1 MKMKKMKLR
10 SLFMAIICGLM
21 IAAGFTSCSDDEED
35 NSWKEGSK
43 VDLPQYR
50 AFVLSEG
57 GYGKN
62 NSHLFF
68 VDPQTD
74 KPSENDIY
82 LTQNGKGLGD
92 TANDMIEEDGN
103 IYVVVNVSKKLLKLN
118 GSGVQQA
125 EYSFD
130 EKLGE
135 PRYICEED
143 GKLYVSS
150 YGGYVSR
157 FDAKT
162 LALEASVKV
171 DANPEE
177 LVEEDDV
184 IYVVCSGYGAGKT
197 LCTINTKTFDKAE
210 SIEIA
215 NNPQRIVESDDHIY
229 VLAGSPSYNPAN
241 YDYST
246 AVYTYNPQTKK
257 CDYIANATKMMAH
270 DGNLYFTNST
280 SPDWVTYTTTYN
292 IYDAKSKQVSTWNL
306 KNIPAEV
313 AGNTVYMIER
323 NPYDGSFYLAYTDYA
338 SNSTICHFTAAGEYK
353 SKFDAGGINAN
364 SMLFLR

>member
-1 MKMKKMKLR
+1 M
-10 SLFMAIICGLM
+10 
-21 IAAGFTSCSDDEED
+21 
-35 NSWKEGSK
+35 
-43 VDLPQYR
+43 
-50 AFVLSEG
+50 
-57 GYGKN
+57 
-62 NSHLFF
+62 
-68 VDPQTD
+68 
-74 KPSENDIY
+74 
-82 LTQNGKGLGD
+82 
-92 TANDMIEEDGN
+92 
-103 IYVVVNVSKKLLKLN
+103 
-118 GSGVQQA
+118 
-125 EYSFD
+125 
-130 EKLGE
+130 
-135 PRYICEED
+135 
-143 GKLYVSS
+143 
-150 YGGYVSR
+150 
-157 FDAKT
+157 
-162 LALEASVKV
+162 ALEDSVKV

-210 SIEIA
+210 SIEIV

-257 CDYIANATKMMAH
+257 CDYIANATKMMAY

-280 SPDWVTYTTTYN
+280 SSNWVTYTTTYN

-306 KNIPAEV
+306 KNIPDEV

-323 NPYDGSFYLAYTDYA
+323 NPYDGSFYLAYSPDYN
-338 SNSTICHFTAAGEYK
+338 SNSIICHFTATGEYK